1 MEEKNDNNKNI
12 KKPILNQQIIN
23 NNLNQLGDLFFEI
36 TSSMQ
41 NMQNICKNITE
52 EMNNLENIYCKIKE
66 LDEEKDIINQN
77 NHI

>member
-1 MEEKNDNNKNI
+1 MEEKNDSKNI

-41 NMQNICKNITE
+41 NMQNICKNIQD

-66 LDEEKDIINQN
+66 LDEENDIINQN

>member
-52 EMNNLENIYCKIKE
+52 EMDNLQNVYSKIKE
-66 LDEEKDIINQN
+66 LDEENDIINQN
-77 NHI
+77 K

>member
-1 MEEKNDNNKNI
+1 MEEKNDSKNI

-66 LDEEKDIINQN
+66 LDEENDIINQN

>member
-52 EMNNLENIYCKIKE
+52 EMNNLQNVYSKIKE
-66 LDEEKDIINQN
+66 LDEENDIINQN
-77 NHI
+77 K

>member
-1 MEEKNDNNKNI
+1 MEEKNDSKNI

-41 NMQNICKNITE
+41 KLQNICKNIQD

-66 LDEEKDIINQN
+66 LDEENDIINQN

>member
-1 MEEKNDNNKNI
+1 MEEKNDSKNI

-41 NMQNICKNITE
+41 NMQNICKNIQD

>member
-1 MEEKNDNNKNI
+1 MEEKNDSKNI

-41 NMQNICKNITE
+41 NMQNICKNIQD

-66 LDEEKDIINQN
+66 LDEENDIIKQN
-77 NHI
+77 K

>member
-1 MEEKNDNNKNI
+1 MEEKNDKNI

-52 EMNNLENIYCKIKE
+52 EMNNLQNVYSKIKE
-66 LDEEKDIINQN
+66 LDEENDIIKQN
-77 NHI
+77 K

>member
-1 MEEKNDNNKNI
+1 MEEKNYKNI

-66 LDEEKDIINQN
+66 LDEENDIIKQN
-77 NHI
+77 K

>member
-66 LDEEKDIINQN
+66 LDEENDIINQN
-77 NHI
+77 K

>member
-1 MEEKNDNNKNI
+1 MEEKNDSKNN

-41 NMQNICKNITE
+41 NMQNICKNIQD

-66 LDEEKDIINQN
+66 LDEENDIINQN

>member
-1 MEEKNDNNKNI
+1 MEEKNDKNI

-52 EMNNLENIYCKIKE
+52 EMDNLQNVYSKIKE
-66 LDEEKDIINQN
+66 LDEENDIINQN
-77 NHI
+77 K

>member
-1 MEEKNDNNKNI
+1 MEEKNDSKNI

-41 NMQNICKNITE
+41 NMQNICKNIQD
-52 EMNNLENIYCKIKE
+52 EMNNLENIYCKIKK
-66 LDEEKDIINQN
+66 LDEENDIINQN